1 MVVIKR
7 RVPVHDADPLLGQ
20 GLAFETHR
28 TTAGIASLDKMV
40 WAAPALWSAASKGQA
55 NEVLQLL
62 ADGADVD
69 ERGGPTLNTPLF
81 LAAHQ
86 GHEGI
91 LQILLKHGADTSAT
105 DCYGWT
111 PLHRAANRGREAVLN
126 LLIAHGADVSAEN
139 NGGETPLLCAACWG
153 APNEAVVNILLEKV
167 GRTPFHL
174 EQWIRGRAFPKASTL
189 KVHRRGARRYTAAA
203 VTDPPPAPPAATPRG
218 RA

>member
-7 RVPVHDADPLLGQ
+7 RGPVCDADPPAGQ
-20 GLAFETHR
+20 SMGFETHR
-28 TTAGIASLDKMV
+28 TTAGIASVDNMA
-40 WAAPALWSAASKGQA
+40 WGAPALWCAATLGRT
-55 NEVLQLL
+55 NEVLKLL
-62 ADGADVD
+62 AAGADVD
-69 ERGGPTLNTPLF
+69 EKGGPTLNTPLF
-81 LAAHQ
+81 VAAHQ

-91 LQILLKHGADTSAT
+91 LQILLLHGADTAAT

-153 APNEAVVNILLEKV
+153 HDAVVTILLDRA

-174 EQWIRGRAFPKASTL
+174 QQWINGRAFPKASTL
-189 KVHRRGARRYTAAA
+189 KVHRRGARRYTGAAA
-203 VTDPPPAPPAATPRG
+203 TDPTPAPR
-218 RA
+218 